1 MTDRNDAYE
10 RKVIKVSINV
20 WNCIFKS
27 SQRIGQCYIPWELVS
42 FCNCPWVEG
51 ILVVI
56 PNGCW
61 LSEYSAGERVEYEWP
76 VDCRLASLWETS
88 LCHILYGIDG
98 RVMVRLVF
106 SVFHFRV
113 ESISVTLSLPS
124 KRFRT
129 QRALSSLWT
138 ISTKVGFFSC
148 RWIPH
153 RWTDFVCV
161 LGPCM
166 LFP

>member
-61 LSEYSAGERVEYEWP
+61 LSEYSGERVEYEWP
-76 VDCRLASLWETS
+76 VDCRLASFWETS